1 MDRNMR
7 RVLSIFFAIYMSLYV
22 LGLIHFG
29 VFLQLK
35 LAPYFREHSTE
46 LEAGTAELLFGFLYI
61 AALYLTLWLPSI
73 LKPACPRSL
82 IEKLYSYKHT
92 EYIAMTVGCVMCVL
106 GTPIFFF
113 TCMTAAFGVVWK
125 KRLEV
130 AGEDFLASKCSGLTW
145 MTVALLASLASF
157 LIALPFFCSKDRS
170 DSESQRRRMVGLVS
184 EDLRLED
191 IEAQR
196 RARMSRVRF

>member
-1 MDRNMR
+1 MDRNLR

-92 EYIAMTVGCVMCVL
+92 EYIAMTVG
-106 GTPIFFF
+106 
-113 TCMTAAFGVVWK
+113 
-125 KRLEV
+125 
-130 AGEDFLASKCSGLTW
+130 
-145 MTVALLASLASF
+145 
-157 LIALPFFCSKDRS
+157 S